1 MVSSLLGKEQERIM
15 VVGRGKFTSKKS
27 IKSNIIKVV
36 ALYFIFFLFSLSGL
50 YFESFFSLP
59 YKFLFI
65 SPSIYNNTDFNW
77 TTSVWGS
84 VLGIHGTIAALS
96 ITFMSMFVGQVSSY
110 SEHGFESIS
119 KILLL
124 RDNKFLDFSMESIC
138 SLICG
143 VLLLTIGCGFIGYFL
158 SLYFS
163 LLFIIKY
170 GVMYYKLYEF
180 MEKSD
185 TIRILLFNNI
195 RSVGADYSLIN
206 IERKELNKKFYEK
219 LSLSNY
225 IQSELRRGQ
234 FSSNVIELD
243 VFPSNAN
250 YSLVGFNEKPLIKF
264 SEMVEA
270 LGKSNNLV
278 LLLNVDFFSPLIKPV
293 AKIVISEHEFV
304 DDSFV
309 LKATE
314 LLKRA
319 LVVGKIPSIY
329 ESFKAYE
336 EALLVNLRKHL
347 MKGDEW
353 SLDFGV
359 KVFYEL
365 TTTDNYSST
374 LRNFDLSIVELKNKK
389 IFNISV
395 FSSFYEKMIS
405 YPLRSGELVKAA
417 HIMSSLI
424 NLSRYIYNKEDF
436 AAFYK
441 SIFHN
446 LEHRVRYGIDD
457 SEYVFLDLLIDNT
470 ISNLVNMNYTA
481 FECDTDLVTY
491 KMRFLESSNKTDHES
506 LNEIQKKILRCVLD
520 VVTLLILRLQHIIN
534 KNEPENNEFILLR
547 RLLKSWMNARFLEE
561 LYYKEETYFL
571 LFSIPKDHRS
581 FGAEWKL
588 REIPDG
594 EVTTLSIAN
603 DSYKMI
609 AMFLI
614 HSDFS
619 NNHFNSIFIRDF
631 ASFKSYTD
639 LNTHQIK
646 SIISILEDESF
657 HKTYE
662 AITGEYLDNNKIK
675 PVVDKLNS
683 LLLKFNEIILKEV
696 IESDLNTD
704 LVNQYVVETKSEIE
718 KSLKS
723 IMNLDDMPKSQ
734 RIIGSTFMSLINK
747 RELLTPID
755 GVHYSTNV
763 HNLSLNLVYD
773 WLRSLLPYFQNGHFE
788 IQELESY
795 NEIENKGAFCIAYK
809 VSDRVNTFRYTRGLK
824 MTDDSGV
831 LGFER
836 PGIYYFMLSDC
847 FTMERSLDLLNISV
861 NSINEQNLGLLNS
874 NFNIENENPFLYALM
889 NVTFNIDIIPK
900 EKFDIYFLSEERC
913 KFLNDRQDQEIEQ
926 LFNSDRKINI
936 NKSF

>member
-1 MVSSLLGKEQERIM
+1 M
-15 VVGRGKFTSKKS
+15 VVGRGKFTFKKN
-27 IKSNIIKVV
+27 IKSNIIKLVV
-36 ALYFIFFLFSLSGL
+36 LYFIVFLFSFSGL
-50 YFESFFSLP
+50 YFERFFNLP

-110 SEHGFESIS
+110 SEYGFESIS
-119 KILLL
+119 KILIL

-195 RSVGADYSLIN
+195 KSVGSAYSLVN
-206 IERKELNKKFYEK
+206 TERKELNKRFHEK
-219 LSLSNY
+219 LSSSDY
-225 IQSELRRGQ
+225 IQSELIGGY
-234 FSSNVIELD
+234 FSSNVVELD
-243 VFPSNAN
+243 VFPMNAN
-250 YSLVGFNEKPLIKF
+250 YSLVGFNDKVL
-264 SEMVEA
+264 SEFYEMIEE

-293 AKIVISEHEFV
+293 AKIVTSSDKSV
-304 DDSFV
+304 DNSLV
-309 LKATE
+309 LKITE
-314 LLKRA
+314 LLKGA
-319 LVVGKIPSIY
+319 LVVGKLPPIY

-353 SLDFGV
+353 ALDFGV

-365 TTTDNYSST
+365 TTTDNYSFT

-417 HIMSSLI
+417 GIMSSLI
-424 NLSRYIYNKEDF
+424 NLSRYIYSKEDF

-441 SIFHN
+441 STFRN
-446 LEHRVRYGIDD
+446 LENRVRYGIGD

-481 FECDTDLVTY
+481 FECDTELVTY
-491 KMRFLESSNKTDHES
+491 KMRFLEKSNKIDHEY
-506 LNEIQKKILRCVLD
+506 LNGIQKKILRCVFE
-520 VVTLLILRLQHIIN
+520 VVTLLILRIQHIIK
-534 KNEPENNEFILLR
+534 KNEIENNEFIFLR
-547 RLLKSWMNARFLEE
+547 KLLKSWMNARFLEE

-571 LFSIPKDHRS
+571 LFSIPKDYRS

-594 EVTTLSIAN
+594 EATMLSIAD

-619 NNHFNSIFIRDF
+619 NNHFDSIFIRDY
-631 ASFKSYTD
+631 ARFKSYTD

-646 SIISILEDESF
+646 SIISILEDEPF

-662 AITGEYLDNNKIK
+662 AITGEILDNKKIK

-704 LVNQYVVETKSEIE
+704 LVDQYVVETKSEIE
-718 KSLKS
+718 KLLKS
-723 IMNLDDMPKSQ
+723 ILNLDDIPKAQ

-755 GVHYSTNV
+755 GVHYSQNV
-763 HNLSLNLVYD
+763 HNLSFNLVYD

-788 IQELESY
+788 ILELESY
-795 NEIENKGAFCIAYK
+795 NEIENKGAFCIEYK
-809 VSDRVNTFRYTRGLK
+809 VSDRINTFRYTKGLK

-847 FTMERSLDLLNISV
+847 FTMERSSDLLSLNV
-861 NSINEQNLGLLNS
+861 DSINEKNLDLVSS
-874 NFNIENENPFLYALM
+874 NFNIKNENPFLYALM
-889 NVTFNIDIIPK
+889 DTTFNIDIIPK

-926 LFNSDRKINI
+926 LFKSDKKINI
-936 NKSF
+936 NESF